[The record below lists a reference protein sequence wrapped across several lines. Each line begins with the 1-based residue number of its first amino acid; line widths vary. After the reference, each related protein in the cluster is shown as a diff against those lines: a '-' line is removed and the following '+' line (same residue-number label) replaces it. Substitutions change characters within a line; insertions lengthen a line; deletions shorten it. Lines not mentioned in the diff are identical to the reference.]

1 MINNCKE
8 IRVPIEIMKVR
19 NLTITQ
25 KVLLSQIAGLDNKEG
40 CFATNSYF
48 AELFNLS
55 KTQISS
61 LISDLK
67 EKGWINIK
75 YVYKENTKCIEKR
88 IIKVNCPPYPIIL
101 KEGIKANNNTPV
113 KYDVKIELKRIGN
126 NLNQLTR
133 LCNEGKINAI
143 GLEDLKSEVSKI
155 WQLLNLLT
163 QKLH

>member
-1 MINNCKE
+1 MN
-8 IRVPIEIMKVR
+8 VR

-75 YVYKENTKCIEKR
+75 YVYKENGGR
-88 IIKVNCPPYPIIL
+88 
-101 KEGIKANNNTPV
+101 
-113 KYDVKIELKRIGN
+113 KIFY
-126 NLNQLTR
+126 
-133 LCNEGKINAI
+133 
-143 GLEDLKSEVSKI
+143 
-155 WQLLNLLT
+155 
-163 QKLH
+163 

>member
-8 IRVPIEIMKVR
+8 IRVPIEIMNVR

-25 KVLLSQIAGLDNKEG
+25 KVLLSQIAVLDNKEG
-40 CFATNSYF
+40 CFATNSYL
-48 AELFNLS
+48 AKLFNLS

-101 KEGIKANNNTPV
+101 KGGIKANNNIPIKT
-113 KYDVKIELKRIGN
+113 EF
-126 NLNQLTR
+126 
-133 LCNEGKINAI
+133 
-143 GLEDLKSEVSKI
+143 
-155 WQLLNLLT
+155 
-163 QKLH
+163 